1 MDTEW
6 IVWRAVGLLSFIAL
20 IVLLRWL
27 GTPEDQRKMTPP
39 QVPKEQ
45 AGREAEND

>member
-1 MDTEW
+1 MDTEG
-6 IVWRAVGLLSFIAL
+6 IFRGAVGLLSFIAL
-20 IVLLRWL
+20 IALLRWL

-39 QVPKEQ
+39 RVPKEQ